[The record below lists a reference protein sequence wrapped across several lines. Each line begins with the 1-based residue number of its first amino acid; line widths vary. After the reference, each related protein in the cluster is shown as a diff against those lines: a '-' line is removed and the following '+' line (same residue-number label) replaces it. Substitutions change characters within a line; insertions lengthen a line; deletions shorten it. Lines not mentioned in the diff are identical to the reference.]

1 MVDVGQN
8 DMCHKLLQEYVV
20 RNANTPFEK
29 LILENKEL
37 NNKANHKIPDTHH
50 YLQKEICENSAQTEL
65 EKTDEKSIMEK
76 TISKSSSTNCP
87 MQPKCMTKAGSQNG
101 NLWKMNNLPIT
112 CHPSTE
118 GGSKYQILKTYTF
131 KISNYITYPLQLWG

>member
-65 EKTDEKSIMEK
+65 EKTDK
-76 TISKSSSTNCP
+76 N
-87 MQPKCMTKAGSQNG
+87 
-101 NLWKMNNLPIT
+101 
-112 CHPSTE
+112 
-118 GGSKYQILKTYTF
+118 
-131 KISNYITYPLQLWG
+131 